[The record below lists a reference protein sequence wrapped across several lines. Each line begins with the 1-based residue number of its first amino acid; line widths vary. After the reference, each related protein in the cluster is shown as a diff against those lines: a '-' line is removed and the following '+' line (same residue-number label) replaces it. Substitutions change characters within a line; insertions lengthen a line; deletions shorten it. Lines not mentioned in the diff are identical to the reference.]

1 MQLKRVI
8 FLAASIIMALFF
20 WGCVPKGSETS
31 QTQENVTPP
40 ATSSTVRSNPEP
52 AEVTQFT
59 PFTATFEIYTLG
71 TKRIFTD
78 SRYHQQSSSVYLLG
92 SDPATVHVAEAGV
105 TWADFFASLPMSLD
119 AECLITGT
127 KQTFCANQQHTLVF
141 TLNGNE
147 EPDALQREIKT
158 EDFLEVQY
166 R

>member
-1 MQLKRVI
+1 MQFKHFILPTI
-8 FLAASIIMALFF
+8 ILISSFFLSGCLPKVSNLQPTEENPVASA
-20 WGCVPKGSETS
+20 
-31 QTQENVTPP
+31 TP
-40 ATSSTVRSNPEP
+40 STGISNPESTEAP
-52 AEVTQFT
+52 PFT

-78 SRYHQQSSSVYLLG
+78 SRYHQQSSSVYLL
-92 SDPATVHVAEAGV
+92 STDPATVHVAEAGV

-127 KQTFCANQQHTLVF
+127 KQTFCTNQQHTLVF

-147 EPDALQREIKT
+147 EPDALQKGIKAG
-158 EDFLEVQY
+158 DFLEVQY